1 MICKLLS
8 QQILQSERQTCDQQ
22 KLKHMS
28 LLICSSVLDSQ
39 AISFSSCSILLA
51 TCIDPNLR
59 LQRWTPHHKRRPER
73 YGVVSQSL
81 RAHQNPTWARLHRTG
96 HGAPRSQVRLL
107 TQERREAHRFVVVMW
122 GFFIRTKMEH
132 VGVKPILICF
142 STAAYV

>member
-28 LLICSSVLDSQ
+28 LLISSSVLDS
-39 AISFSSCSILLA
+39 LA
-51 TCIDPNLR
+51 NLFQVVQSYLRPASNNLR
-59 LQRWTPHHKRRPER
+59 LQRWTPHHKRHPER

-96 HGAPRSQVRLL
+96 HQAQVSVRLL
-107 TQERREAHRFVVVMW
+107 TQETREAHRFDVVM
-122 GFFIRTKMEH
+122 TM
-132 VGVKPILICF
+132 
-142 STAAYV
+142 